1 MSPDE
6 PDLTIR
12 PYEPSDE
19 AAVIDLWRRCGLVVP
34 WNDPQHDIALK
45 RQVNA
50 ELFLVA
56 VAGGRL
62 VGTVMAGYDG
72 HRGAINYVGV
82 DPELRRRGYGRRLM
96 AAAEELLRQRGCPKI
111 NLHVRTSNTGVIAFY
126 ERLGYKLDPTVCLGK
141 RLD

>member
-1 MSPDE
+1 ME
-6 PDLTIR
+6 IR
-12 PYEPSDE
+12 PYRHEDE
-19 AAVIDLWRRCGLVVP
+19 GRVIDLWATVFAYTAPHNAPATVIRHKLAVQPDLFFV
-34 WNDPQHDIALK
+34 ALLDG
-45 RQVNA
+45 V
-50 ELFLVA
+50 
-56 VAGGRL
+56 L

-82 DPELRRRGYGRRLM
+82 DPELRRRGYGRLLM
-96 AAAEELLRQRGCPKI
+96 AASEELLRQRGCPKI

>member
-45 RQVNA
+45 QLVNP

-56 VAGGRL
+56 TAGGRP

-82 DPELRRRGYGRRLM
+82 DPELRRHGYGRQLM
-96 AAAEELLRQRGCPKI
+96 AAAEELLRQRDCPKI